1 MGKTLNELA
10 GDLKSYILE
19 VNSNMRSNSTFRPE
33 RYNNLK
39 LSMDVAKEKIPHV
52 TIGLGISEVTYNL
65 NTLEKM
71 DGSLGADEKYVQRWF
86 NKTGVIEHLKA
97 GWDKRVKNRGK
108 ITDVE
113 D

>member
-1 MGKTLNELA
+1 MGKSLNELA

-19 VNSNMRSNSTFRPE
+19 INSNMRGNAAFRPE

-52 TIGLGISEVTYNL
+52 TISLGMSEVTYNINSL
-65 NTLEKM
+65 DKM
-71 DGSLGADEKYVQRWF
+71 NGSLGADERYIQRWF
-86 NKTGVIEHLKA
+86 NKTGVIENLKS

-108 ITDVE
+108 ITEVE

>member
-1 MGKTLNELA
+1 MGKALNELA

-19 VNSNMRSNSTFRPE
+19 VNSKMRSNSTFRPE

-39 LSMDVAKEKIPHV
+39 LSMNVVKEKIPHV

-65 NTLEKM
+65 NTLEKI
-71 DGSLGADEKYVQRWF
+71 DGSLGADEKHVKRWF
-86 NKTGVIEHLKA
+86 NKTGVIEHLKT

>member
-65 NTLEKM
+65 NTLEKR

-86 NKTGVIEHLKA
+86 NKTGVIEHLKT
-97 GWDKRVKNRGK
+97 GWDKRIKNRGK